1 MKNTIRFLIVVF
13 FSFFYC
19 HSSLAGHK
27 KFVWQWNQTNKAMPE
42 YVKDSVNNYFMKQN
56 RNGYAFT
63 IWGTGVSA
71 DKKNIDGVYQFRLFV
86 THQPMHLMIIYQES
100 IYIIESLTVPGII
113 AEMCRFIEKTKPDRH
128 FCQNIYNVFY
138 ATLFD
143 EYEACK
149 IEDGKYIPIYFNNE
163 IEKQQHIKTL
173 SRTDLILNL
182 SAKMLE
188 NNSVVSDFPYY
199 ILTQNLNEEECI
211 LLLGIIKNGG

>member
-1 MKNTIRFLIVVF
+1 M
-13 FSFFYC
+13 
-19 HSSLAGHK
+19 
-27 KFVWQWNQTNKAMPE
+27 
-42 YVKDSVNNYFMKQN
+42 
-56 RNGYAFT
+56 
-63 IWGTGVSA
+63 
-71 DKKNIDGVYQFRLFV
+71 
-86 THQPMHLMIIYQES
+86 
-100 IYIIESLTVPGII
+100 
-113 AEMCRFIEKTKPDRH
+113 